1 VTMQMC
7 PGEGSGS
14 PVPLDGPAAR
24 TRRLV
29 RQHWG
34 FVAVLAAGIALRI
47 ATLLAYWPALLYV
60 DSAKYLTGADEADPV
75 GYRVL
80 LFPLY
85 RLGGLGL
92 VAVVQH
98 LIGLGLGVALY
109 VMLIRRGVAR
119 WLAVIAAAPVL
130 LDAYQLQMEQMILPD
145 SLFEAM
151 IAAGIIVLAWNKR
164 PRLWVIIV
172 GAAVLGA
179 TVDIRQVGEVLVVPL
194 VAFVFLSVRGWRRRV
209 IRTVAA
215 VVAFA
220 VPVLAYMTINVDVTG
235 HFAVTVNPPNLIYGR
250 AAYAADC
257 RTLSL
262 PAYERVLCPSQ
273 ALIVTV
279 GGIDGL
285 IHDYRSPAEHYTPPK
300 GMTTGQVETNFAKHV
315 IRQQPVRFGASVARD
330 AVRLFALTRDGVP
343 VAETPLS
350 RWQFQPKFPTYGHGI
365 VLRTIKKYVGHVP
378 KGNHPLDKILRAYQL
393 HGGYTPGPLYL
404 IALLCALAGGCLG
417 IRRRSMADRSLALMC
432 LLVTITAVAVIGLS
446 DVFEFSWRYQIP
458 AVVTIVPAGAIG
470 AALICSGAVSG
481 KRSRTVAV

>member
-1 VTMQMC
+1 MI
-7 PGEGSGS
+7 
-14 PVPLDGPAAR
+14 R
-24 TRRLV
+24 H
-29 RQHWG
+29 HWG
-34 FVAVLAAGIALRI
+34 FAAVLAAGIALRL
-47 ATLLAYWPALLYV
+47 ATMLAYWPALLYV

-92 VAVVQH
+92 VAIVQH

-109 VMLIRRGVAR
+109 VMLIRRGVSR
-119 WLAVIAAAPVL
+119 WLAVVAAAPVL

-145 SLFEAM
+145 SLFEAV
-151 IAAGIIVLAWNKR
+151 IAAGIIVLAWTKR
-164 PRLWVIIV
+164 PPLWVILV
-172 GAAVLGA
+172 GAAALGA
-179 TVDIRQVGEVLVVPL
+179 AVDIRQVGEVLVVPL
-194 VAFVFLSVRGWRRRV
+194 VAFVFLSARAWRQRV

-220 VPVLAYMTINVDVTG
+220 VPVLAYMTINADVTG

-257 RTLSL
+257 QTLSL
-262 PAYERVLCPSQ
+262 PVYERVLCPSP

-300 GMTTGQVETNFAKHV
+300 GMTAGQVETNFAKHV

-404 IALLCALAGGCLG
+404 IALACALVGACLG
-417 IRRRSMADRSLALMC
+417 IRRGSVVDRSLALMC
-432 LLVTITAVAVIGLS
+432 LLVTVTAVAVVGLS

-470 AALICSGAVSG
+470 AALIVTRLRASTWRPGLRRPAFLPGRRNV
-481 KRSRTVAV
+481 VPQE